1 MRIRTIL
8 AAAAVPAALAASL
21 LGATAASAATNQTP
35 NPGTGTVVITS
46 QDQLNQLA
54 TSGTITKNIDV
65 PAGYNVG
72 WLSGT
77 TVNGNI
83 TIEGQMTMNGDTV
96 NGNVTVSGGGPAG
109 SGSQLWLANNPS
121 HITGNLTITGSAGG
135 PNGNGSN
142 NGTSFGDNA
151 DEQWGPTPATQVDGN
166 FSFTNNTGWLYV
178 GAPLHVLHNFT
189 ASGNGPYTWGGAFN
203 YGGVSAAKTSVAP
216 SYSS

>member
-8 AAAAVPAALAASL
+8 AAAAAPAALAAVV
-21 LGATAASAATNQTP
+21 LGTTAGPASAATN
-35 NPGTGTVVITS
+35 PGTGAVVITS

-54 TSGTITKNIDV
+54 ASGTITKNIDV

-109 SGSQLWLANNPS
+109 SASQLWLANNPS

-151 DEQWGPTPATQVDGN
+151 NESWGPTLVTQVDGN

-178 GAPLHVLHNFT
+178 GAPLHVGHNFT
-189 ASGNGPYTWGGAFN
+189 ASGNGPYTWDGAFN
-203 YGGVSAAKTSVAP
+203 YGNVSAAKTSVVTP
-216 SYSS
+216 TYSS